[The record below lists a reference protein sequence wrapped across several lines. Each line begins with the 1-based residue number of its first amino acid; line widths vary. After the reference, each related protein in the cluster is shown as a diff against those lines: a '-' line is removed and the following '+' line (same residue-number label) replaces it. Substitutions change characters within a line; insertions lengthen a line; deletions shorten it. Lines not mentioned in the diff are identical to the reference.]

1 MQEIILY
8 NGEAEDL
15 ELRRLA
21 YRVDARKNRAAREAA
36 EARAQRAERTLR
48 AERAKAR
55 KEKREL
61 GAFLMVIALVVVMAV
76 CVTAAPV
83 WTAAFP
89 FAGALLVMRKVGW
102 LKNGGSFP
110 DADRVRGGEAVQR
123 MRGVPDLRRRAE
135 PDAGGLEGDRPADK
149 GTGGMQG

>member
-1 MQEIILY
+1 MQEIMIY
-8 NGEAEDL
+8 DGEDL

-21 YRVDARKNRAAREAA
+21 YRVDERRNRAAREEA
-36 EARAQRAERTLR
+36 EERAQRAETKLR

-76 CVTAAPV
+76 CVTAGPW
-83 WTAAFP
+83 WTVVFT

-102 LKNGGSFP
+102 L
-110 DADRVRGGEAVQR
+110 
-123 MRGVPDLRRRAE
+123 
-135 PDAGGLEGDRPADK
+135 
-149 GTGGMQG
+149 

>member
-1 MQEIILY
+1 MQEIMIY
-8 NGEAEDL
+8 DGEDL

-36 EARAQRAERTLR
+36 EARAQRAETKLR
-48 AERAKAR
+48 EERVKAR
-55 KEKREL
+55 KEKQEL

-102 LKNGGSFP
+102 LKNG
-110 DADRVRGGEAVQR
+110 
-123 MRGVPDLRRRAE
+123 
-135 PDAGGLEGDRPADK
+135 
-149 GTGGMQG
+149 

>member
-1 MQEIILY
+1 MQEIMIY
-8 NGEAEDL
+8 DGEDL

-21 YRVDARKNRAAREAA
+21 YRVDARRDRAAREEA
-36 EARAQRAERTLR
+36 EERAQRAERTLR

-76 CVTAAPV
+76 CVTAGPW
-83 WTAAFP
+83 WTVVFP

-102 LKNGGSFP
+102 L
-110 DADRVRGGEAVQR
+110 
-123 MRGVPDLRRRAE
+123 
-135 PDAGGLEGDRPADK
+135 
-149 GTGGMQG
+149 